1 MKTSYISTPVIC
13 KYCQYKVTIETDY
26 ISRNLDGLK
35 EDIKLVCPKC
45 GGIFFKKV
53 LK

>member
-1 MKTSYISTPVIC
+1 MKNEYVSIPVIC
-13 KYCQYKVTIETDY
+13 KSCQYKVVIESDY

-35 EDIKLVCPKC
+35 EDIKLMCPKC
-45 GGIFFKKV
+45 GNEKFKKV